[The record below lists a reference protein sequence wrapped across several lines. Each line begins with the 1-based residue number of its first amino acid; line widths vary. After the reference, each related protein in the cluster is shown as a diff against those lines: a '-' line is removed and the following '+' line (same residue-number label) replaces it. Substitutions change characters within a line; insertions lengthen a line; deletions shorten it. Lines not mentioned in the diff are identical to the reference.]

1 MTSRGSGKSASV
13 SASRSHSARSCRR
26 SRGRPLT
33 PRPRPRSTAHSP
45 ISPTCE
51 ASSLP
56 RRLSDASGPRQKQR
70 VSNSAGARGSCA
82 RRRCEAPGPAGG
94 LQRWLPNPRK
104 CQARCR
110 RTGEL
115 RGWGAPLK
123 EGLWVSERFLQ
134 VRLQRL
140 IIIQEARGRRV
151 SAHSPSPKARQPS
164 GQDPHSLIPS
174 GWLLYRA
181 PEEEAPRRPFPARPS
196 ALPYH
201 LGPPGSTSTF

>member
-1 MTSRGSGKSASV
+1 MQDDDVRPRDPLGVSRGGSQTPASV
-13 SASRSHSARSCRR
+13 K
-26 SRGRPLT
+26 RGAEGPG
-33 PRPRPRSTAHSP
+33 
-45 ISPTCE
+45 
-51 ASSLP
+51 SSGVG
-56 RRLSDASGPRQKQR
+56 GP
-70 VSNSAGARGSCA
+70 
-82 RRRCEAPGPAGG
+82 
-94 LQRWLPNPRK
+94 
-104 CQARCR
+104 
-110 RTGEL
+110 
-115 RGWGAPLK
+115 K

-140 IIIQEARGRRV
+140 MIIQEARGRRV